1 MYPKIKK
8 VVFWVKLWENSLL
21 FSVSVL
27 LVFFFLKKHNL
38 CAKKSVLFPLSLK
51 LFKSFSLHFKAQK
64 NQTKKT
70 FIFCFCP
77 VPFLIDF
84 FFQHFSL
91 FFTFITIVFVHF
103 SFSSKCS
110 SLLVFLSFFFS
121 LFSPSFFFSLSQCF
135 SSSFFLNLMFPYLF
149 SIAVFVYLLLD

>member
-1 MYPKIKK
+1 MKLRETLSF
-8 VVFWVKLWENSLL
+8 VFCFCSLG
-21 FSVSVL
+21 
-27 LVFFFLKKHNL
+27 FFEKHNL

-64 NQTKKT
+64 NKTKKA

-77 VPFLIDF
+77 VTFLIDF

-91 FFTFITIVFVHF
+91 FFTFITVVFVHF
-103 SFSSKCS
+103 PFSSFLFIPPCF
-110 SLLVFLSFFFS
+110 SLLF
-121 LFSPSFFFSLSQCF
+121 LFSPSPLFLYFSISVFLFLFFPRSHVSLSF
-135 SSSFFLNLMFPYLF
+135 F